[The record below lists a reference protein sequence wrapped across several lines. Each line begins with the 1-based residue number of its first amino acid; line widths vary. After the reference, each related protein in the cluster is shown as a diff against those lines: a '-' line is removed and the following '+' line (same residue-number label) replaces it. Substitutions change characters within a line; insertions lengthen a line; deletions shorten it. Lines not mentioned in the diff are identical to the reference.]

1 MGVTQDEATL
11 LRKVALGET
20 RLLNHLLSDD
30 DLGGRVLDQRDVSLI
45 RVAALIA
52 LGANTRSYQRE
63 VDAALSSGAL
73 PSAVVDV
80 LVRVASV
87 VGSSH
92 TIEAA
97 PKLALALGFD
107 LDAALESLE
116 PDLP

>member
-1 MGVTQDEATL
+1 MGVTQVQATL
-11 LRKVALGET
+11 LRKIALGDT

-30 DLGGRVLDQRDVSLI
+30 DLGTRVLDQRDVSLLRI
-45 RVAALIA
+45 AALVA

-63 VDAALSSGAL
+63 VDAAISSGAT
-73 PSAVVDV
+73 PAEAVDV

-107 LDAALESLE
+107 LDASLESLE
-116 PDLP
+116 PDLS